1 VEERPRRSEEAE
13 AEEEEADEE
22 EAPREETP
30 KVRRWIKKWV
40 SVGHLK
46 LYKWVPLD
54 GKAPPRKQAASVLQ
68 QQTSKSS
75 AKEQKAAL
83 ARTQRLLNDNAP
95 ITRSVT
101 AAFKEKHKMEMEQR
115 AKRRK
120 TRDPS
125 PNSSSRPTRSS
136 SRIRDK
142 ETKEIFSKISEDNI
156 ITPARLTE
164 DALRNNNNN
173 KKRKASSLLEP
184 DTTGEGPIP
193 NALPATPSS
202 STTTT
207 STGGGD
213 GALIS
218 SDAPLALPLP
228 ASLAGGY
235 SRNHAKI
242 VVEPRLY

>member
-1 VEERPRRSEEAE
+1 MGGEED
-13 AEEEEADEE
+13 ADGE
-22 EAPREETP
+22 
-30 KVRRWIKKWV
+30 
-40 SVGHLK
+40 
-46 LYKWVPLD
+46 
-54 GKAPPRKQAASVLQ
+54 RKRGRDSHALQ
-68 QQTSKSS
+68 
-75 AKEQKAAL
+75 
-83 ARTQRLLNDNAP
+83 
-95 ITRSVT
+95 
-101 AAFKEKHKMEMEQR
+101 KMEMEQR

-136 SRIRDK
+136 SRIRCVPPPAPLHAGKKDFTSKRILHQRDK

-207 STGGGD
+207 STGGM
-213 GALIS
+213 S
-218 SDAPLALPLP
+218 PALPCECS
-228 ASLAGGY
+228 AS
-235 SRNHAKI
+235 
-242 VVEPRLY
+242 